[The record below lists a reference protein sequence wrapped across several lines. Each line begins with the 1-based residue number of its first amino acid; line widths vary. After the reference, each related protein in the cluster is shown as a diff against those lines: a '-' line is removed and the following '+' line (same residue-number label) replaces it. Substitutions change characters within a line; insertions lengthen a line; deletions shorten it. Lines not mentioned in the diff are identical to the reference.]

1 MRQARAILRRTA
13 SKLDAMEGSGE
24 EEVMNRS
31 DADTLW
37 RIASGLARE
46 AAKVSRAQGRP
57 RPNLPPLLF
66 FTDPERTPSP
76 WEVAERLPVGA
87 GVVWRHFGAPNALET
102 ALRLREA
109 TRRRDGLL
117 LIGLDAALAET
128 VQADGVHLPEAATD
142 QAPDLAARH
151 PGWTITAAFHGL
163 SAVPD
168 IVGIDALIVS
178 PIFPAG
184 GASASK
190 VPLGV
195 DRLKALAQAAAPAPI
210 YALGGV
216 DASNAHTLIGSGV
229 YGIAG
234 VGSVRAAFEAD

>member
-1 MRQARAILRRTA
+1 
-13 SKLDAMEGSGE
+13 
-24 EEVMNRS
+24 MNRS

-46 AAKVSRAQGRP
+46 AAKVSRARGYR

-66 FTDPERTPSP
+66 FTDPERTPRP
-76 WEVAERLPVGA
+76 WEIAERLPVGA
-87 GVVWRHFGAPNALET
+87 GVVWRHFGAPDAHET

-117 LIGLDAALAET
+117 LIGLDAALAEA
-128 VQADGVHLPEAATD
+128 VEADGVHLPETATGEAA
-142 QAPDLAARH
+142 ALAARH
-151 PGWTITAAFHGL
+151 PGWTITAAFHDL
-163 SAVPD
+163 SAFPD
-168 IVGIDALIVS
+168 IVGIDALVVS
-178 PIFPAG
+178 PIFPTG

-190 VPLGV
+190 APLGV
-195 DRLKALAQAAAPAPI
+195 DRLKALTKASPAPI

-216 DASNAHTLIGSGV
+216 DASNAHDLIGSGA

-234 VGSVRAAFEAD
+234 VGAIRAAFGAGD